1 MALSAEASDALYSC
15 AFCVCSSTRSPVK
28 KIASGDCS
36 ATAARSL
43 SLSFPNVFPCRSLST
58 AAVNPSKP
66 SGRCAERQ
74 VNVSVCRLTLPRISA
89 PSSSA
94 ASTRTSRRALCGF
107 FVRFA
112 IASPNDK
119 NTSRRPVLRAGAA
132 KGKGQRKAALYCIT
146 CFYGEQGNYSA
157 LFRLST
163 ISIFFILK

>member
-36 ATAARSL
+36 TTAARSL
-43 SLSFPNVFPCRSLST
+43 SLSFPNIFPCRSLST

-119 NTSRRPVLRAGAA
+119 NTSRRPVLRAGARQRV
-132 KGKGQRKAALYCIT
+132 KGSGKLPFIVSHA
-146 CFYGEQGNYSA
+146 FMGNKEIIPRSSDFPPYRS
-157 LFRLST
+157 S
-163 ISIFFILK
+163 SS